1 MAISKQK
8 KEAILTQYIEWLNN
22 SQAVVLVEYTGAT
35 MKDLDNI
42 RKKVR
47 ESGGEFHIVK
57 NTLAKL
63 ALEKTERTILEGYLE
78 NSTAMGFAFEDSVSV
93 VKAVSE
99 FTKSIETLKIKGGYL
114 EARAMSADEIRT
126 LAEVP
131 PLPVLRGQLLGLL
144 MTPANKLARTLAEPG
159 RQLATVLQ
167 AYSEKTATAA

>member
-1 MAISKQK
+1 
-8 KEAILTQYIEWLNN
+8 
-22 SQAVVLVEYTGAT
+22 
-35 MKDLDNI
+35 
-42 RKKVR
+42 
-47 ESGGEFHIVK
+47 
-57 NTLAKL
+57 
-63 ALEKTERTILEGYLE
+63 
-78 NSTAMGFAFEDSVSV
+78 MGFAFEDSVSV

-114 EARAMSADEIRT
+114 EAQAMSADEIRT

-144 MTPANKLARTLAEPG
+144 MTPANKLVRTLAEPG